1 MARAALRAYVGQRTM
16 PTTQIKIAKFSD
28 ATDAAHLEKALEAVP
43 RVQSVRIDPEIHAA
57 FVEHEGAD
65 PKELTE
71 AVKRL
76 GYAAA
81 VE

>member
-1 MARAALRAYVGQRTM
+1 MT
-16 PTTQIKIAKFSD
+16 TTQIKIAKLSD

-43 RVQSVRIDPEIHAA
+43 RVQSVRVDPDANAA
-57 FVEHEGAD
+57 FVEHDGAD
-65 PKELTE
+65 PNELTA

-76 GYAAA
+76 GYPSS

>member
-1 MARAALRAYVGQRTM
+1 MVSGTM
-16 PTTQIKIAKFSD
+16 TTTQIKIAKFSD

-43 RVQSVRIDPEIHAA
+43 RVLSVKIDPETHTASI
-57 FVEHEGAD
+57 EHDGAD
-65 PKELTE
+65 PKELTQ

-76 GYAAA
+76 GYPAA